1 MRAPRWALAAMA
13 TLPIPLGGSLVLSSP
28 ALAAPALPEIPAPW
42 HSIPDI
48 GPLLKQDRVL
58 GPAQAEISI
67 VVWSDPECPYCKQF
81 SGVPDA
87 AVARANSGGTA
98 RANFALRLL
107 PLPFH
112 GAAAV
117 VGALGALCV
126 AEQAGP
132 DGYYKFL
139 GDYFARTGAN
149 GRGLPSS
156 GSSAKNDSAKNDSG
170 RAAVSELAV
179 KDGASD
185 KGKLEA
191 CLRSDDTLGR
201 IAAEGDSAEAAD
213 VEGTP
218 AVALR
223 NNLTG
228 ETILV
233 NGAIDPDTLDQGIAL
248 MARRGLRHAAP
259 PPDYAR

>member
-1 MRAPRWALAAMA
+1 MA
-13 TLPIPLGGSLVLSSP
+13 TLPIPLGGLVLSSP

-126 AEQAGP
+126 AAGWP
-132 DGYYKFL
+132 GRLLQVPGRLF
-139 GDYFARTGAN
+139 RTHRRQWPG
-149 GRGLPSS
+149 PSVQRRQR
-156 GSSAKNDSAKNDSG
+156 KNDSAKNDSG
-170 RAAVSELAV
+170 RAAVSDLAV